1 MEARDL
7 FRRRDIGQARI
18 CSKWGPRRSTY
29 QQWRIAAHS
38 QRINGIR
45 SCQIRS
51 HVCTPGANLHACLA
65 LLVAMRVG
73 GSSGTG
79 GGCETS

>member
-7 FRRRDIGQARI
+7 FGRRDIGQARI

-51 HVCTPGANLHACLA
+51 HVCTPGANLQACL
-65 LLVAMRVG
+65 VGTTRSNEGGRVV
-73 GSSGTG
+73 
-79 GGCETS
+79 